1 MSPVLIAA
9 LVPGLPAAAAVL
21 LALFGRRIGEKCA
34 WISVAALAG
43 SLVAAIYLVVAAFQ
57 GGGGAPLVHATF
69 EWMRIGGVNIDF
81 GLYVDG
87 LSAAVLV
94 MVAAVACMVFV
105 YAIGYMHDDERFPVF
120 FAIFSLFTA
129 CMFGVVTSSNLLQ
142 LMVFWEVMGLCSFL
156 LIGYYYE
163 RAEARLAAFKA
174 FITTRIGDMG
184 FLLAVAVLLGKFGTL
199 DIPTL
204 MKHVE
209 EVAPQMQSFLW
220 LMCAL
225 LFIGAVAKSAQFPM
239 YIWLPDAMAGPTP
252 VSGLLHSATMV
263 AAGVFLVL
271 RTYPM
276 FQAANFLPMIAGAGI
291 FTAIYGA
298 SLALTETDIKRTLAY
313 STMSQLGYMMAALG
327 CGGYVAAVF
336 HLITHGFFK
345 SLLFLSAG
353 SVIHGAKTQDIREMQ
368 GVGKTM
374 PITAAC
380 FLVGA
385 LALAGIPPLAGFF
398 SKDAVLASMLGYTGT
413 APVQG
418 GIILVVGLMTAVL
431 TAFYMFRVYFGVFTG
446 PGKKYHES
454 GKLMLVPMIVL
465 ASITA
470 VAGAINLPGLN
481 LSLAGLL
488 EPGKLEA
495 AVPWLMALSAG
506 AAGAGL
512 YIAWESTRLRAALHG
527 TGPLPRN
534 LQFLYGGVFLRPVF
548 RVSRFLRELHMD
560 QIIMGLVVN
569 PVTWFCELC
578 AKLNPDVLYMAV
590 FVGGVGR
597 VADGLAA
604 IDNRVVDGVVNG
616 IGSAGLGIARAVGFV
631 DARGVDG
638 AVNGVA
644 GGTIALGRVFKKL
657 QTGVTANYALFMI
670 VLGVA
675 IFYVAWWLVR

>member
-1 MSPVLIAA
+1 MNPTFTAA
-9 LVPGLPAAAAVL
+9 LIPGLPAAAAIIV
-21 LALFGRRIGEKCA
+21 AIFGKRIGERCA
-34 WISVAALAG
+34 WISIAALGG
-43 SLVAAIYLVVAAFQ
+43 SLVASISLLIAAFAAKGQ
-57 GGGGAPLVHATF
+57 PLVHATF
-69 EWMRIGGVNIDF
+69 RWMTIGGVAVDF

-87 LSAAVLV
+87 LSAAVAV

-105 YAIGYMHDDERFPVF
+105 YASAYMHGEERYAVF
-120 FAIFSLFTA
+120 FAVFSLFTA
-129 CMFGVVTSSNLLQ
+129 CMFGVVTSSSLLQ

-163 RAEARLAAFKA
+163 RPEARTAAFKA

-184 FLLAVAVLLGKFGTL
+184 FLLAVAALLGKFGTL

-204 MKHVE
+204 MAKVE
-209 EVAPQMQSFLW
+209 EFAPTMMPFLW

-225 LFIGAVAKSAQFPM
+225 LFVGAVAKSAQFPM

-271 RTYPM
+271 RSFPM
-276 FQAANFLPMIAGAGI
+276 FEAANFLPMIAGAGI

-298 SLALTETDIKRTLAY
+298 ALALTETDIKRTLAY

-327 CGGYVAAVF
+327 AGGYVAAAF

-353 SVIHGAKTQDIREMQ
+353 SVIHGAETQDIREMR

-374 PITAAC
+374 PWTAAC
-380 FLVGA
+380 FLVGS

-398 SKDAVLASMLGYTGT
+398 SKDAVLASILGYAGK

-418 GIILVVGLMTAVL
+418 GVILVVGLMTAVL

-446 PGKKYHES
+446 PGKRYHES
-454 GKLMLVPMIVL
+454 PKRMLVPMVVL
-465 ASITA
+465 ASIT
-470 VAGAINLPGLN
+470 VVVGAINLPGVSV
-481 LSLAGLL
+481 SLAGLL
-488 EPGKLEA
+488 EPGKLES
-495 AVPWLMALSAG
+495 AVPWLMLLSAG

-527 TGPLPRN
+527 TGPLPKH
-534 LQFLYGGVFLRPVF
+534 LQRLYGGIFLRPVF
-548 RVSRFLRELHMD
+548 RVSRFLRELRMD
-560 QIIMGLVVN
+560 QIIMGLVVT
-569 PVTWFCELC
+569 PVNWFCELC
-578 AKLNPDVLYMAV
+578 ALLNPDVVYMTV
-590 FVGGVGR
+590 FVGGAARFANV
-597 VADGLAA
+597 LAA
-604 IDNRVVDGVVNG
+604 VDV
-616 IGSAGLGIARAVGFV
+616 RY
-631 DARGVDG
+631 VDG
-638 AVNGVA
+638 AVNAIGRAGVGVA
-644 GGTIALGRVFKKL
+644 RGFGFADKRGIDGAVDGVADGTVALGGVLKRL

-675 IFYVAWWLVR
+675 IFYVAWWVVR

>member
-1 MSPVLIAA
+1 MIIAA
-9 LVPGLPAAAAVL
+9 LVPGLPAAAAIL
-21 LALFGRRIGEKCA
+21 LVIFGRRLSEKCA

-43 SLVAAIYLVVAAFQ
+43 SLAAAVYMLVAAFR
-57 GGGGAPLVHATF
+57 GGGEEPFVHATF

-105 YAIGYMHDDERFPVF
+105 YAIGYMHGDERFPVF
-120 FAIFSLFTA
+120 FAVFSLFTA

-142 LMVFWEVMGLCSFL
+142 LMVFWEVMGVCSFL

-163 RAEARLAAFKA
+163 RPDARKAAFKA

-184 FLLAVAVLLGKFGTL
+184 FLLAVAAMLGKFGTL

-204 MKHVE
+204 MKHIE
-209 EVAPQMQSFLW
+209 EVAPEMQAFLW

-225 LFIGAVAKSAQFPM
+225 LFIGAVAKSAQFPA

-271 RTYPM
+271 RTFPM
-276 FQAANFLPMIAGAGI
+276 FEAAHFLPMIAGAGI
-291 FTAIYGA
+291 FTAVYGA

-353 SVIHGAKTQDIREMQ
+353 SVIHGAHTQDIREMQ

-380 FLVGA
+380 FLVGS

-398 SKDAVLASMLGYTGT
+398 SKDAVLASMLGYAGK

-418 GIILVVGLMTAVL
+418 SIILIVGLMTAVL

-454 GKLMLVPMIVL
+454 PKMMLVPMIVL

-470 VAGAINLPGLN
+470 VAGAINLPGVT

-488 EPGKLEA
+488 EPGVLEQ

-512 YIAWESTRLRAALHG
+512 YIAWESTHLRAALHG

-534 LQFLYGGVFLRPVF
+534 LQVLYGGIFLRPVF
-548 RVSRFLRELHMD
+548 RVSRFLREMHMD
-560 QIIMGLVVN
+560 QIITGIVVS
-569 PVTWFCELC
+569 PVVWLCELA
-578 AKLNPDVLYMAV
+578 AKLNPDVLYTAV
-590 FVGGVGR
+590 FVNGVGR
-597 VADGLAA
+597 IAGALAVV
-604 IDNRVVDGVVNG
+604 DVRVVDGAVNG
-616 IGSAGLGIARAVGFV
+616 IGRAGLGIARAVGFV

-644 GGTIALGRVFKKL
+644 DGTIAFGGVLKRL

-675 IFYVAWWLVR
+675 AFYVAWWLVR

>member
-1 MSPVLIAA
+1 VVLVD
-9 LVPGLPAAAAVL
+9 LD
-21 LALFGRRIGEKCA
+21 R
-34 WISVAALAG
+34 VARW
-43 SLVAAIYLVVAAFQ
+43 SLVASVALLVDAI
-57 GGGGAPLVHATF
+57 GAKGVPVVHATF
-69 EWMRIGGVNIDF
+69 PWMVVGGVGVDF

-94 MVAAVACMVFV
+94 MVAAVAAMVFV
-105 YAIGYMHDDERFPVF
+105 YATGYMKGDERYSVF

-129 CMFGVVTSSNLLQ
+129 SMFGVVTASNLLQ
-142 LMVFWEVMGLCSFL
+142 LMVFWEIMGVCSFL

-163 RAEARLAAFKA
+163 RPEARRAAFKA

-184 FLLAVAVLLGKFGTL
+184 FLLAVAALFARFWTL

-204 MKHVE
+204 MAHIE
-209 EVAPQMQSFLW
+209 QVAPGIQGWLW
-220 LMCAL
+220 VVCAL
-225 LFIGAVAKSAQFPM
+225 LFIGALAKSAQFPM

-276 FQAANFLPMIAGAGI
+276 FEAASFPPMIAGAGI
-291 FTAIYGA
+291 FTALFGA
-298 SLALTETDIKRTLAY
+298 LLALTETDIKRTLAY

-353 SVIHGAKTQDIREMQ
+353 SVIHGAKTQDIREMR
-368 GVGKTM
+368 GVGRTM

-380 FLVGA
+380 FLVGS

-398 SKDAVLASMLGYTGT
+398 SKDAVLASMLGYAQHVAPFRGT
-413 APVQG
+413 
-418 GIILVVGLMTAVL
+418 IILVVGLMTAVL
-431 TAFYMFRVYFGVFTG
+431 SAFYMFRVYFGVFTG

-454 GKLMLVPMIVL
+454 PSRMLVPMVVL
-465 ASITA
+465 ASIT
-470 VAGAINLPGLN
+470 VVVGAINLPGVSF
-481 LSLAGLL
+481 SLAGLL
-488 EPGKLEA
+488 EPGKVEE
-495 AVPWLMALSAG
+495 AVPWLMALSAS

-534 LQFLYGGVFLRPVF
+534 LQILYGGIFLKPVF
-548 RVSRFLRELHMD
+548 FVSRFLREMQMD
-560 QIIMGLVVN
+560 QLLMGIVVN
-569 PVTWFCELC
+569 PVLWACEL
-578 AKLNPDVLYMAV
+578 ASKLNPDVIYMKVLVPGVQWAASALSSVDVRVVDAAV
-590 FVGGVGR
+590 MGVGR
-597 VADGLAA
+597 
-604 IDNRVVDGVVNG
+604 
-616 IGSAGLGIARAVGFV
+616 AGLGMARGFGFA
-631 DARGVDG
+631 DRRGVDG

-644 GGTIALGRVFKKL
+644 GGTLALGRTLKKL

-670 VLGVA
+670 VIGVV